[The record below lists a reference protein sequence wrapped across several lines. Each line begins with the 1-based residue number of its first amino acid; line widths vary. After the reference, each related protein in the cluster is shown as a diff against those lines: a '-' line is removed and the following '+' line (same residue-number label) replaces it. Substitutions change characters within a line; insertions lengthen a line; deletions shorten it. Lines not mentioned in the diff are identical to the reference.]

1 MSRRSPRIPCS
12 RGGEVSPTRFRRLA
26 TATVIALYVIV
37 VTGSLVRLT
46 GSGLGCDSWPGCE
59 QGRFFPAEDY
69 HAFVEFGNRVFGIF
83 PIVLSILTAWFA
95 RGRVRWL
102 FWTAAAVAALTL
114 VEAPLG
120 LATIR
125 YDLPPEMVIVH
136 FLVAL
141 LALGGAVLVALE
153 ALTEERGAAP
163 ISLPAELRWAGVA
176 LTIACLG
183 LVVTGTFST
192 AAGPHSGDPDVV
204 ERLWHLDDAVY
215 LHVRVT
221 AVFGALFL
229 FVLGLLA
236 ARRSMA
242 PRLFRVALALLG
254 VLVLQMGVGEL
265 QWRLELPWGI
275 VAVHVALA
283 AAVWALTVGL
293 VSMLWRPPAWLTAD
307 NLTRWQTSFASTSD
321 QTSRARS

>member
-1 MSRRSPRIPCS
+1 
-12 RGGEVSPTRFRRLA
+12 VSSTRFRRLA
-26 TATVIALYVIV
+26 IATALALYVIV

-59 QGRFFPAEDY
+59 EGRFFPAEDY
-69 HAFVEFGNRVFGIF
+69 HAFVEFGNRVFGVV

-95 RGRVRWL
+95 RRRPRWVA
-102 FWTAAAVAALTL
+102 WTAVAVAALTL

-141 LALGGAVLVALE
+141 LALAGAVLVVLA
-153 ALTEERGAAP
+153 AVIEERGAAGV
-163 ISLPAELRWAGVA
+163 SLPAELRWAGVA
-176 LTIACLG
+176 LAVVCLG
-183 LVVTGTFST
+183 LVVTGTFAT

-236 ARRSMA
+236 ARRSLA
-242 PRLFRVALALLG
+242 PRLFRFALALLG

-265 QWRLELPWGI
+265 QWRLELPWGV
-275 VAVHVALA
+275 VAVHIALA
-283 AAVWALTVGL
+283 AAVWVLTVGL
-293 VSMLWRPPAWLTAD
+293 VAMLWRPPAWVTPD
-307 NLTRWQTSFASTSD
+307 NLDRWQTSFASTSD
-321 QTSRARS
+321 LISRARS